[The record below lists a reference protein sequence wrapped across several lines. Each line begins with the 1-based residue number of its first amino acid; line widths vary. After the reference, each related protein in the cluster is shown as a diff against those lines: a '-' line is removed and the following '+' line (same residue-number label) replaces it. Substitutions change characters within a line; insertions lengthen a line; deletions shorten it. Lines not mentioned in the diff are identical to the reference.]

1 MLNWVKNQKGKMYF
15 KFLILSLLVLLI
27 SSCEEKVNDAWISVN
42 LPESPPEKENKE
54 EKAID
59 LFVYKNRYEYQK
71 KEHSLEEIGLELK
84 KFDKEIALNIKISKK
99 AGHDKLVKLLDLA
112 NKLDIIKFNLHTCA
126 NNRLRC
132 Q

>member
-1 MLNWVKNQKGKMYF
+1 MYF

-59 LFVYKNRYEYQK
+59 LFVYKNHYEYQK

-112 NKLDIIKFNLHTCA
+112 NKLDLIKFNLHTCA